1 MIAVI
6 DYGMCNLDSIR
17 RGLEECG
24 ARAVITDNPA
34 DIARADR
41 CVLPGVGAFTM
52 AMNRMCESGLN
63 DAIVEFVRQIQ
74 RPFLGICLGMQMIGD
89 HGEEG
94 EGAKGLGLLPARAV
108 RLQPKDATERIPHI
122 GWNEL
127 VLPEAGTGLFAEI
140 PSGTDFYFVHSYH
153 MVCDRPEDVLATTP
167 YCGEFVSAIGR
178 DNLWGVQFHPE
189 KSQRSGIRLLQNF
202 LSI

>member
-1 MIAVI
+1 
-6 DYGMCNLDSIR
+6 
-17 RGLEECG
+17 LEECG

-41 CVLPGVGAFTM
+41 CVLPGVGAFTL
-52 AMNRMCESGLN
+52 AMNRICKSGLN
-63 DAIVEFVRQIQ
+63 DAIFEFVRELQ
-74 RPFLGICLGMQMIGD
+74 RPLLGICLGMQLIGD

-94 EGAKGLGLLPARAV
+94 QGARGLGLLPARAV

-127 VLPEAGTGLFAEI
+127 VLPEVGTGLFAEI

-167 YCGEFVSAIGR
+167 YCGEFVSAVGR
-178 DNLWGVQFHPE
+178 DNLLGVQFHPE
-189 KSQRSGIRLLQNF
+189 KSQRAGIRLLQNF